1 MERVSE
7 KIYSVNEIKEM
18 LFNYL
23 VNTKVRKV
31 ILFGS
36 YSKNMATKVRDI
48 DLVIDTNGLLRGF
61 AFLDLVLD
69 LEKLFNKKVNG
80 FECSEIIENSTID
93 YEIK

>member
-31 ILFGS
+31 ILFG
-36 YSKNMATKVRDI
+36 
-48 DLVIDTNGLLRGF
+48 
-61 AFLDLVLD
+61 
-69 LEKLFNKKVNG
+69 
-80 FECSEIIENSTID
+80 
-93 YEIK
+93 

>member
-23 VNTKVRKV
+23 VNNKVRKV

-36 YSKNMATKVRDI
+36 YSKNMATKVSDI

-61 AFLDLVLD
+61 
-69 LEKLFNKKVNG
+69 
-80 FECSEIIENSTID
+80 ECSE
-93 YEIK
+93 